1 MPRLQDN
8 MIDFPCSQ
16 VWVEHYADRDMTEGY
31 PASFYTSPRV
41 TELQGKVAVLENQ
54 LKDMTGIKNWFPPK
68 LYDDYSQLL
77 ARMNYLQKQIDE
89 VKGRKQTKK
98 RIGVVEL

>member
-1 MPRLQDN
+1 MPRVQEN

-16 VWVEHYADRDMTEGY
+16 VWAEHYADGGMTEGY

-41 TELQGKVAVLENQ
+41 TELQDKVAALENQ
-54 LKDMTGIKNWFPPK
+54 LKDMTGKQNWFPPK
-68 LYDDYSQLL
+68 LYDDYLQLL

-89 VKGRKQTKK
+89 AKGRKKGSK
-98 RIGVVEL
+98 RSGVVEL